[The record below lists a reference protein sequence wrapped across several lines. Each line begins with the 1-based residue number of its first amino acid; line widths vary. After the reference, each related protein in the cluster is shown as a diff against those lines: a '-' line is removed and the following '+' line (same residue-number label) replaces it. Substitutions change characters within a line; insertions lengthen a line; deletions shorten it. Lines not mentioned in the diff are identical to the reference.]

1 VASLIRISHYNQA
14 GQKVKKA
21 GNCNDLQGSNQP
33 VGLPVRA
40 LAARIGGGPRL
51 VVWAPSPAR
60 GLTEAFENADSS
72 CDMDGEERRQ
82 TERVM
87 LAIPVRVLAFRGSG
101 GDFAEDTFT
110 VQVNQAGARIAL
122 KHRVAPGDDLRII
135 NLQNLAEADFRVIGP
150 TRLDRGQVAEW
161 GVECLESSRNIW
173 GIDFPA
179 PISSEDSRAGALLA
193 CQGCGREV
201 LSVLSLMEAETL
213 EAAGSLNRLCDRCG
227 ELSIWIYADITRRP
241 QAQPGHPESALPP
254 EPPPAYEA
262 GGIERRAHKRLP
274 IRLPVAV
281 RNHKGE
287 QEISK
292 TENVSKGGFA
302 VCLGLMLAVGE
313 VVRVVCPYTEDAHNM
328 EQKAEVR
335 RRADFTPGERWL
347 YGMRYV
353 R

>member
-1 VASLIRISHYNQA
+1 
-14 GQKVKKA
+14 
-21 GNCNDLQGSNQP
+21 
-33 VGLPVRA
+33 
-40 LAARIGGGPRL
+40 
-51 VVWAPSPAR
+51 
-60 GLTEAFENADSS
+60 
-72 CDMDGEERRQ
+72 
-82 TERVM
+82 M
-87 LAIPVRVLAFRGSG
+87 LAIPVRVLAFGGSG
-101 GDFAEDTFT
+101 GDFSEDTFT
-110 VQVNQAGARIAL
+110 VQVNRAGARIVL

-161 GVECLESSRNIW
+161 GVECLDSSRSIW

-179 PISSEDSRAGALLA
+179 PFPGEDARAGALMV
-193 CQGCGREV
+193 CRGCGREV
-201 LSVLSLMEAETL
+201 LSVLSLMEVEIL
-213 EAAGSLNRLCDRCG
+213 EAIGSLNRLCDQCG
-227 ELSIWIYADITRRP
+227 ELSCWVYADITRRP
-241 QAQPGHPESALPP
+241 QAQPGAPEPAPP
-254 EPPPAYEA
+254 TEPPPAYEP

-274 IRLPVAV
+274 IKLPVVV

-335 RRADFTPGERWL
+335 RRANFTPGQRWL